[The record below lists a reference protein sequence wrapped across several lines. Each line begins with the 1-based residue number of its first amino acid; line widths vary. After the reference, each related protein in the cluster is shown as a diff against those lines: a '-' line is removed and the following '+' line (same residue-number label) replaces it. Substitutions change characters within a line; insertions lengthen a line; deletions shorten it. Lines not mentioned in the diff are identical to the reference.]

1 MDVQVCLVPA
11 LGRTLPVSST
21 DKLKCMT
28 VYETLYRTLY
38 EEKCSTSY
46 KTECVTSYDEICDTR
61 YETSYEEKVLNFIH
75 PSYHSHNIVPIP
87 VYD

>member
-11 LGRTLPVSST
+11 LGRTLPVSHT

-28 VYETLYRTLY
+28 VYETLY

-46 KTECVTSYDEICDTR
+46 KTECLTSHDEVCDTR
-61 YETSYEEKVLNFIH
+61 YETLFEEKVWN
-75 PSYHSHNIVPIP
+75 
-87 VYD
+87 